1 MIAPARADFIRQR
14 ALAALSNNRIPGYHF
29 AGNYLDI
36 RCPKYA
42 VDGVVMEM
50 DTGSHNANADGTTH
64 FGAVAFL
71 ADMALA
77 GSCRSFVDPSRRT
90 ATLCFHMHFLDAEPR
105 GVLRAETQANGF
117 LEHTALPQANCIGRL
132 LAGDRTVLTMA
143 GTWVAPPAPGG
154 QSMHPLPWEPR
165 GLPRNAPLLAL
176 SELDADEKAAYRR
189 VERVLKAS
197 GDDGFITRFWDP
209 AVRRTSTGAI
219 GRLPL
224 GLYVGNRVGHVQG
237 GLLLNMALVTA
248 RAAVPSHSV
257 TTLISAWYISPGQ
270 GKLLTARSTVIQNGR
285 KVAVVRTEIF
295 ATGKRLVLEVVSNHA
310 IAK

>member
-1 MIAPARADFIRQR
+1 VITPANADFIRQR
-14 ALAALSNNRIPGYHF
+14 ALVALSNNRIPGYHF

-36 RCPKYA
+36 RCPKYGT
-42 VDGVVMEM
+42 DGVVMEM
-50 DTGSHNANADGTTH
+50 DTAPHNANADGTTH
-64 FGAVAFL
+64 FGALAFL

-90 ATLCFHMHFLDAEPR
+90 ATLCFHMQFLDAEPR
-105 GVLRAETQANGF
+105 GVLRAETQATGF

-132 LAGDRTVLTMA
+132 FSGGQTVLTMA
-143 GTWVAPPAPGG
+143 GTWVAPPTPDGR
-154 QSMHPLPWEPR
+154 SLHPLPWEPG
-165 GLPRNAPLLAL
+165 GLPRIAPLLKRAD
-176 SELDADEKAAYRR
+176 LDAQEKAAYRR

-197 GDDGFITRFWDP
+197 AADGFITRFWDP
-209 AVRRTSTGAI
+209 LVKQTSAGAVGK
-219 GRLPL
+219 LPV

-248 RAAVPSHSV
+248 RAAVPSHPV

-270 GKLLTARSTVIQNGR
+270 GKMLTARATVIQNGR
-285 KVAVVRTEIF
+285 NVAVVRTEIF
-295 ATGKRLVLEVVSNHA
+295 APGGKLVLEVVSNHA